1 MINRISNN
9 QQTKNVM
16 RSFLIIIGLLSS
28 LFSFAQ
34 ERDKAIPKANKEY
47 ENKQYQ
53 DAEAGYRIS
62 ASGFP
67 DKSTA
72 SYNLGNS
79 IYKQKQFA
87 ESKNAYLNA
96 VKNATSRVD
105 KHRAYH
111 NLGNV
116 FMIEKN
122 YTAAVESYKN
132 ALIND
137 PSDEESRYNFALAKK
152 MLKDNPPPK
161 EDKKEKKEDKK
172 KEEDKNKQDQDKKDQ
187 DKKDQDK
194 KDQDK
199 KDQDKKDGK
208 DQDDKQNPDKP
219 QDEKEPKPASGIS
232 KQRIENMLDAVG
244 NEEKKV
250 QEKMIKGKE
259 RGKPVKVEK
268 DW

>member
-1 MINRISNN
+1 M
-9 QQTKNVM
+9 M
-16 RSFLIIIGLLSS
+16 RSFLVFVGLLSS
-28 LFSFAQ
+28 MFSFAQ
-34 ERDKAIPKANKEY
+34 ERYKALPEANREY

-53 DAEAGYRIS
+53 EAEAGYRQS
-62 ASGFP
+62 ASRFP
-67 DKSTA
+67 DKSVS

-87 ESKNAYLNA
+87 ESRNAYLNA
-96 VKNATSRVD
+96 VKNATSRID

-137 PSDEESRYNFALAKK
+137 PSDDETRYNYALAKK

-199 KDQDKKDGK
+199 KDGK
-208 DQDDKQNPDKP
+208 DQEDKQKPEKPADKG
-219 QDEKEPKPASGIS
+219 EPRPASGIS

-259 RGKPVKVEK
+259 RGRPVKVEK

>member
-1 MINRISNN
+1 MINRNNN
-9 QQTKNVM
+9 QKTKNAM
-16 RSFLIIIGLLSS
+16 RSFLIVIGILSS
-28 LFSFAQ
+28 IFSFAQ
-34 ERDKAIPKANKEY
+34 ERDKALPKANKEY
-47 ENKQYQ
+47 QKKEYQ

-62 ASGFP
+62 ASAFP
-67 DKSTA
+67 DKSSA
-72 SYNLGNS
+72 FYNLGNS
-79 IYKQKQFA
+79 IYKQKQFS

-96 VKNATSRVD
+96 AKNATSRVE

-132 ALIND
+132 ALINN
-137 PSDEESRYNFALAKK
+137 PADEESRYNFALAKK

-161 EDKKEKKEDKK
+161 EDKEKEKEDKK
-172 KEEDKNKQDQDKKDQ
+172 KEEDKEKQDQ

-208 DQDDKQNPDKP
+208 DQDDNKKP
-219 QDEKEPKPASGIS
+219 EKPADKGQPKESGIS

>member
-1 MINRISNN
+1 MINRNNN
-9 QQTKNVM
+9 QQTKNAM
-16 RSFLIIIGLLSS
+16 RSFLIIIGLFSS
-28 LFSFAQ
+28 WISFAQ
-34 ERDKAIPKANKEY
+34 ERDKALPQANSEF
-47 ENKQYQ
+47 ENKQFQ
-53 DAEAGYRIS
+53 EAEAGYRKS
-62 ASGFP
+62 ASAFP
-67 DKSTA
+67 DKAVS

-79 IYKQKQFA
+79 IYKQKQYT
-87 ESKNAYLNA
+87 ESKGAFLNS

-161 EDKKEKKEDKK
+161 EDKKKEKEDKK
-172 KEEDKNKQDQDKKDQ
+172 KEEDKKKQDQDKKDQ

-194 KDQDK
+194 KD
-199 KDQDKKDGK
+199 G
-208 DQDDKQNPDKP
+208 DDKDDKGKP
-219 QDEKEPKPASGIS
+219 EKPEEKKEPKPASGIS
-232 KQRIENMLDAVG
+232 KERIENMLDAVG
-244 NEEKKV
+244 NEEKKI

>member
-1 MINRISNN
+1 MINRNN
-9 QQTKNVM
+9 HQQTKNAM
-16 RSFLIIIGLLSS
+16 RSLLIIIGLLSS

-34 ERDKAIPKANKEY
+34 ERDKALPKANKEY
-47 ENKQYQ
+47 DKKEYQ
-53 DAEAGYRIS
+53 DAEAGYRVS
-62 ASGFP
+62 ASAFP
-67 DKSTA
+67 DKSSA

-79 IYKQKQFA
+79 IYKQKQYA
-87 ESKNAYLNA
+87 ESKNSYLNA
-96 VKNATSRVD
+96 AKNATSRVD

-137 PSDEESRYNFALAKK
+137 PTDEESRYNFALAKK

-161 EDKKEKKEDKK
+161 EDKEKEKEDKK
-172 KEEDKNKQDQDKKDQ
+172 KEEDKKKQDQ

-208 DQDDKQNPDKP
+208 DQDEKSKPEKPADKG
-219 QDEKEPKPASGIS
+219 EPKPESGIS

>member
-1 MINRISNN
+1 MINRNN
-9 QQTKNVM
+9 GQQTKNAM
-16 RSFLIIIGLLSS
+16 RSFLLFIGLVSS
-28 LFSFAQ
+28 LVSFAQ
-34 ERDKAIPKANKEY
+34 ERDKALPEANKEY

-53 DAEAGYRIS
+53 DAEAGYRVS

-67 DKSTA
+67 EKSAA

-79 IYKQKQFA
+79 IYKQKQYA

-96 VKNATSRVD
+96 VKHATSRVD

-132 ALIND
+132 ALINN
-137 PSDEESRYNFALAKK
+137 PSDEESRYNFALAKQ

-161 EDKKEKKEDKK
+161 EDKKKEKEDKK

-199 KDQDKKDGK
+199 KDGK
-208 DQDDKQNPDKP
+208 DQDDKQKPEKPEDKG
-219 QDEKEPKPASGIS
+219 EPKPASGIS

-250 QEKMIKGKE
+250 QEKMIKGTE

>member
-1 MINRISNN
+1 MINSPSKR
-9 QQTKNVM
+9 QTKNEM
-16 RSFLIIIGLLSS
+16 RSFLVLIGLLLSII
-28 LFSFAQ
+28 SFAQ
-34 ERDKAIPKANKEY
+34 ERDKALPKANKEY
-47 ENKQYQ
+47 ENKSYQ
-53 DAEAGYRIS
+53 DDEAGYRVS
-62 ASGFP
+62 ASE
-67 DKSTA
+67 SSHNAAA

-79 IYKQKQFA
+79 IYKQKQYA

-96 VKNATSRVD
+96 VKSATSRVD

-122 YTAAVESYKN
+122 YTAAVAAYKD

-137 PSDEESRYNFALAKK
+137 PTDEESRYNFALAKK

-161 EDKKEKKEDKK
+161 EDKKDKKEDKK
-172 KEEDKNKQDQDKKDQ
+172 KEEDKKKQDQDKKDQ

-208 DQDDKQNPDKP
+208 DKEDKQKP
-219 QDEKEPKPASGIS
+219 EEPKEDKSASGIS

>member
-1 MINRISNN
+1 MINRHNH
-9 QQTKNVM
+9 QQTKNAM
-16 RSFLIIIGLLSS
+16 RSFLVFIGLLLSII
-28 LFSFAQ
+28 SFAQ
-34 ERDKAIPKANKEY
+34 ERDKTLPEANKEY

-53 DAEAGYRIS
+53 DAEAGYRVS
-62 ASGFP
+62 ASAFP
-67 DKSTA
+67 DKTA
-72 SYNLGNS
+72 SSYNLGNS
-79 IYKQKQFA
+79 IYKQKQYA

-122 YTAAVESYKN
+122 YTAAVEAYKN

-137 PSDEESRYNFALAKK
+137 PTDEESRYNFALAKK

-172 KEEDKNKQDQDKKDQ
+172 KEEDKKDQ

-199 KDQDKKDGK
+199 KDQQDKEKKDGK
-208 DQDDKQNPDKP
+208 DQQDKQKP
-219 QDEKEPKPASGIS
+219 NEPKEDKSASGIS

>member
-1 MINRISNN
+1 
-9 QQTKNVM
+9 M
-16 RSFLIIIGLLSS
+16 RSYLIIIGLLVS
-28 LFSFAQ
+28 LISFAQ
-34 ERDKAIPKANKEY
+34 ERDKTLPKANKEY
-47 ENKQYQ
+47 DQKEYQ

-62 ASGFP
+62 ASAFP
-67 DKSTA
+67 DKATA

-79 IYKQKQFA
+79 IYKQKQYT
-87 ESKNAYLNA
+87 ESKNAYLSA
-96 VKNATSRVD
+96 AKNAKSRVD

-122 YTAAVESYKN
+122 FTAAVEAYKN

-137 PSDEESRYNFALAKK
+137 PTDDESRYNFALAKK

-161 EDKKEKKEDKK
+161 EDKEKEKEDKK
-172 KEEDKNKQDQDKKDQ
+172 KEEKEKQ
-187 DKKDQDK
+187 DQDK

-208 DQDDKQNPDKP
+208 DQDEKSNPEKP
-219 QDEKEPKPASGIS
+219 ADQGEPKPKSGIS

-244 NEEKKV
+244 NEEKKI

-259 RGKPVKVEK
+259 RGKPVRVEK